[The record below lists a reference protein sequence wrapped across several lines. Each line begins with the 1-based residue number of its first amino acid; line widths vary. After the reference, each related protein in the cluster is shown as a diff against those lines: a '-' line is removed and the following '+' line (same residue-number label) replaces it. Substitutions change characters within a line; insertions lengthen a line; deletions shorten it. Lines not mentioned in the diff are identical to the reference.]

1 MINYKKEFLGD
12 FDEIISLYESVG
24 WTGYTSRLDMLKKSF
39 DNSLLTI
46 FALDN
51 DKLVG
56 IVRVVGDGASL
67 VYIQDILVLPSY
79 QRRGIGKE
87 LIERVLFEYPEY
99 YQINLLTA
107 REEKT
112 MNFYES
118 LGFSQVKDIDCVA
131 YTYLK

>member
-1 MINYKKEFLGD
+1 MINYTKEFSGD

-39 DNSLLTI
+39 ANSLLTI

-51 DKLVG
+51 DNLVG
-56 IVRVVGDGASL
+56 LVRVVGDGASL

-87 LIERVLFEYPEY
+87 LMERVLFEYPEY